1 VRRITSA
8 WGDIATCD
16 VWRVVVT
23 CYVLRYVLLYCG
35 IRFATVYKTSMSM
48 YVLSGVF
55 FQFALCVEL
64 HKCCGDSLP
73 CVNVREDGKRT
84 GANIHNETP
93 MFWSLR
99 FRK

>member
-1 VRRITSA
+1 MRRITSA

-48 YVLSGVF
+48 YVH
-55 FQFALCVEL
+55 CVWNYI
-64 HKCCGDSLP
+64 
-73 CVNVREDGKRT
+73 NVVAT
-84 GANIHNETP
+84 VC
-93 MFWSLR
+93 LV
-99 FRK
+99 